1 MTRSKFILLSI
12 AMASHCYFGTS
23 FAQVKSVEQLQID
36 LVSAWLVVVGDEGR
50 TRALLIKGISP
61 TPRSDGTHLLEADY
75 GFTDERQTP
84 IPAFISQA
92 GSRITLNFTTQSNSE
107 IVVTSA
113 SDNLFVGTFTDKKG
127 KGSSVRIRKL
137 TNAEFQSEVTSAKI
151 LREGKLI
158 SPGPDVP
165 VSCGSFFGGWSGS
178 WNSGA
183 FNAQK
188 LWVASVEPDCTVKY
202 SYTTTDSVEL
212 PKSFRTTVIKD
223 GVMSLPCGPGLSGTC
238 KFTRNG
244 DEVWRTYIGPGYPD
258 SGVMKRIR

>member
-1 MTRSKFILLSI
+1 MIRSKYILLSI
-12 AMASHCYFGTS
+12 TMASYCFGSTS
-23 FAQVKSVEQLQID
+23 FAQVKSVEQLQIN
-36 LVSAWLVVVGDEGR
+36 LVSAWLVFVKDEGR
-50 TRALLIKGISP
+50 TRTLRIMGISP
-61 TPRSDGTHLLEADY
+61 TPRSDGTHLLYADY

-92 GSRITLNFTTQSNSE
+92 ENRLTLNFTTQSNSE
-107 IVVTSA
+107 IVVTNT
-113 SDNLFVGTFTDKKG
+113 SDNLFEGTFTDRKG
-127 KGSSVRIRKL
+127 EGKPVKIRKL
-137 TNAEFQSEVTSAKI
+137 TDSELQSKAASAKA

-158 SPGPDVP
+158 PPAPDVP
-165 VSCGSFFGGWSGS
+165 VSCGSFFGGWSGT

-212 PKSFRTTVIKD
+212 PKSFKTTEIKD
-223 GVMSLPCGPGLSGTC
+223 GVLSLPCGPGMSGTC
-238 KFTRNG
+238 SFTRKG
-244 DEVWRTYIGPGYPD
+244 EEVWRTYSGPGYPD